1 MWDVFG
7 GGMVLDVFGEL
18 DVRGREGLGL
28 SGVLDVG
35 ESSRR
40 SGSGG
45 FGAFG
50 VHWVRDW
57 VWRAPQLACTGASCC
72 KAVRFVR
79 ARAKGLGQNCQL
91 AAGSEPERE

>member
-1 MWDVFG
+1 VGCFG

-50 VHWVRDW
+50 VHWVR
-57 VWRAPQLACTGASCC
+57 RIG
-72 KAVRFVR
+72 
-79 ARAKGLGQNCQL
+79 
-91 AAGSEPERE
+91 